1 MEEEELPTI
10 ILAIIACN
18 MFKVKCIFHVL
29 EYTYDNF
36 NFANSGNVQ

>member
-10 ILAIIACN
+10 MLNFIACSI
-18 MFKVKCIFHVL
+18 FRVKCIL
-29 EYTYDNF
+29 DIIAYSYDNF